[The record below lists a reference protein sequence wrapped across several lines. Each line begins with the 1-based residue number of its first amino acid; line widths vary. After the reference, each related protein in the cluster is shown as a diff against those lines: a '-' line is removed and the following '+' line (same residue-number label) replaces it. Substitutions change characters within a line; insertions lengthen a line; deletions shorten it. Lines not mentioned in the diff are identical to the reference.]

1 MSKVMQVEI
10 ETKPEKSSQESAGN
24 DFWLF
29 SKQFLRRHGLHLLA
43 TTTTWFLLYIAFYS
57 QNLFQKD
64 IFSAIGWI
72 PKAETMNALEEVY
85 GIAGA
90 HTLIGLCST
99 MAGYLFTV
107 AIDKIGRFAPQVF
120 SVGQRNFHNGL
131 NSIST
136 SIPKRPMLSTKRMG
150 IVITFVTLALL
161 IYACSLYHVP
171 NFDSHYQRQQAS
183 ATHYRRLL
191 ISTPP
196 RKSASAT
203 HSRRLLISTPQRK
216 SPSAPKV

>member
-1 MSKVMQVEI
+1 MGHVNKMAAIRSDQCSQRSRTETGRYTALVAKNAKQAASDMSKVMQVEI

-29 SKQFLRRHGLHLLA
+29 SKQFLRRHGLHLLG

-57 QNLFQKD
+57 QNLFQKA

-107 AIDKIGRFAPQVF
+107 AIDKIGRFAPQRIAMEFPDYEYHIRKF
-120 SVGQRNFHNGL
+120 SLHRARG
-131 NSIST
+131 
-136 SIPKRPMLSTKRMG
+136 
-150 IVITFVTLALL
+150 
-161 IYACSLYHVP
+161 
-171 NFDSHYQRQQAS
+171 
-183 ATHYRRLL
+183 
-191 ISTPP
+191 
-196 RKSASAT
+196 
-203 HSRRLLISTPQRK
+203 
-216 SPSAPKV
+216 